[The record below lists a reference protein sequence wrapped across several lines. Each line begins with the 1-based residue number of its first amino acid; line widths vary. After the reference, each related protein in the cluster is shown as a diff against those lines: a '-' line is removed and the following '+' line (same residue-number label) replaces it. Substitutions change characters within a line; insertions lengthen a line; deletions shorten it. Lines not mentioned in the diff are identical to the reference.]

1 MNNAQMSA
9 RVGLFFLLG
18 VALVVVTLESLSD
31 GKISRRQG
39 YTLIAQFQSLKE
51 LKNGDEVRQAGV
63 KVGSVVE
70 TRLHGRRAEAVLLV
84 DSRIKIAQDA
94 SATIGMA
101 GLLGSNYVSFDLGS
115 ENAAAYSPGDSV
127 HTIESPDLNTIVTEL
142 GDVGKKV
149 DQALSQFSGAMGGQ
163 DGNGLIGKLDKL
175 VDTNSTRI
183 GEITTNLK
191 NVTDKIDR
199 GEGTLGKLI
208 NDSKLHD
215 ELMVSVGDIKSAAA
229 QAKDFMTNAQ
239 TIVAQ
244 VKSGQGT
251 LGVLLYDQDAGN
263 NLKVVAKNLRELS
276 DKLRQGQ
283 GTLGKLF
290 NDDSLYLQAQNTL
303 KKADRMIEGLDDQ
316 GPITAVGLAAK
327 SLF

>member
-18 VALVVVTLESLSD
+18 VALIWVTYETLSE
-31 GKISRRQG
+31 GKISRSKG
-39 YTLIAQFQSLKE
+39 YTLVAQFKSLKE
-51 LKNGDEVRQAGV
+51 LKTGDEVRQAGV

-70 TRLHGRRAEAVLLV
+70 TRLQGRRAEAVLLV
-84 DSRIKIAQDA
+84 DARIKIAQDA

-115 ENAAAYSPGDSV
+115 ESAAAYAPGDTV
-127 HTIESPDLNTIVTEL
+127 HTVESADLNTIVTEL
-142 GDVGKKV
+142 GEVGKKV
-149 DQALSQFSGAMGGQ
+149 DQALSQFSGAMGGK
-163 DGNGLIGKLDKL
+163 DGNGLIGRLDKL
-175 VDTNSTRI
+175 VDTNSAKI

-191 NVTDKIDR
+191 SVTEKLDR

-208 NDSKLHD
+208 NDPKLHD
-215 ELMVSVGDIKSAAA
+215 ELLISVGDIKSAAA
-229 QAKDFMTNAQ
+229 QAKDFVTNAQ
-239 TIVAQ
+239 AIIAQ

-251 LGVLLYDQDAGN
+251 LGVLIYDQEAGSN
-263 NLKVVAKNLRELS
+263 IKVVAKNLREIS
-276 DKLRQGQ
+276 DKVNQGQ
-283 GTLGKLF
+283 GTLGKLLS
-290 NDDSLYLQAQNTL
+290 DDALYLQAQSTL
-303 KKADRMIEGLDDQ
+303 KKADRMIEGMDDS

>member
-18 VALVVVTLESLSD
+18 VALIVVTFESLSD

-39 YTLIAQFQSLKE
+39 YTLIAEFKSLKE
-51 LKNGDEVRQAGV
+51 LKTGDEVRQAGV

-115 ENAAAYSPGDSV
+115 ESSAVYAPGDNV
-127 HTIESPDLNTIVTEL
+127 RTIESPDLNTIVTEL
-142 GDVGKKV
+142 GEVGKKV

-163 DGNGLIGKLDKL
+163 DGNGLIGKLDRL
-175 VDTNSTRI
+175 VDTNSAKI
-183 GEITTNLK
+183 GEITANLK
-191 NVTDKIDR
+191 NVTGKLDR

-215 ELMVSVGDIKSAAA
+215 ELLVSVGDIKSAAA
-229 QAKDFMTNAQ
+229 QAKDFVTNAQ
-239 TIVAQ
+239 AIIAQ

-251 LGVLLYDQDAGN
+251 LGVLIYDQDAGN
-263 NLKVVAKNLRELS
+263 NIKVATKNLREIS
-276 DKLRQGQ
+276 DKINQGQ
-283 GTLGKLF
+283 GTLGRLIS
-290 NDDSLYLQAQNTL
+290 DDSLYLQAQGTL

>member
-18 VALVVVTLESLSD
+18 VALIVVTFESLSD

-39 YTLIAQFQSLKE
+39 YTLIAEFKSLKE
-51 LKNGDEVRQAGV
+51 LKTGDEVRQAGV

-115 ENAAAYSPGDSV
+115 ESSAFYAPGDAV
-127 HTIESPDLNTIVTEL
+127 RTIESPDLNTIVTEL

-175 VDTNSTRI
+175 VDTNSAKI
-183 GEITTNLK
+183 GEITANLK
-191 NVTDKIDR
+191 NVTGKLDR

-208 NDSKLHD
+208 NDTKLHD
-215 ELMVSVGDIKSAAA
+215 ELLVSVGDIKSAAA
-229 QAKDFMTNAQ
+229 QAKDFVTNAQ
-239 TIVAQ
+239 AIIAQ

-251 LGVLLYDQDAGN
+251 LGVLIYDQDAGN
-263 NLKVVAKNLRELS
+263 NIKVATKNLREIS
-276 DKLRQGQ
+276 DKLNQGK
-283 GTLGKLF
+283 GTLGRLIS
-290 NDDSLYLQAQNTL
+290 DDSLYLQAQGTL

>member
-18 VALVVVTLESLSD
+18 VALIWVTFETLSS
-31 GKISRRQG
+31 GKISRSKG
-39 YTLIAQFQSLKE
+39 YTLVAHFKSLKE
-51 LKNGDEVRQAGV
+51 LKKGDDVRQAGV
-63 KVGSVVE
+63 NIGSVLE
-70 TRLHGRRAEAVLLV
+70 TRLRDRRAEAVLLV
-84 DSRIKIAQDA
+84 DARVRIAKDA

-115 ENAAAYSPGDSV
+115 ENAAFYAPGDAV
-127 HTIESPDLNTIVTEL
+127 LTVESPDLNTIVTEL
-142 GDVGKKV
+142 GDVGKRV

-290 NDDSLYLQAQNTL
+290 NDDSLYLQAQSTL
-303 KKADRMIEGLDDQ
+303 KKADRMFEGLDDQ
-316 GPITAVGLAAK
+316 GPITAVGHAAK

>member
-18 VALVVVTLESLSD
+18 IALIVVTFESLSD

-39 YTLIAQFQSLKE
+39 YTLIAEFKSLKE
-51 LKNGDEVRQAGV
+51 LKTGDEVRQAGV
-63 KVGSVVE
+63 KIGSVVE

-115 ENAAAYSPGDSV
+115 ESAAVYAPGDTVRSV
-127 HTIESPDLNTIVTEL
+127 ESPDLNTIVTEL
-142 GDVGKKV
+142 GEVGKKV

-163 DGNGLIGKLDKL
+163 DGNGLIGKLDRL
-175 VDTNSTRI
+175 VDTNSAKI

-191 NVTDKIDR
+191 SVTAKIDR

-215 ELMVSVGDIKSAAA
+215 ELMISVGDIKSAAA

-239 TIVAQ
+239 SIIAQ

-263 NLKVVAKNLRELS
+263 NIKVVAKNLRELS
-276 DKLRQGQ
+276 DKLNQGQ

-290 NDDSLYLQAQNTL
+290 SDDSLYLQAQGTL

>member
-18 VALVVVTLESLSD
+18 VALIWVTFETLSE
-31 GKISRRQG
+31 GKISRSKG
-39 YTLIAQFQSLKE
+39 YTLVAQFKSLKE
-51 LKNGDEVRQAGV
+51 LKTGDEVRQAGV

-70 TRLHGRRAEAVLLV
+70 TRLQGRRAEAVLLV
-84 DSRIKIAQDA
+84 DARVQIAKDA

-115 ENAAAYSPGDSV
+115 ESSAYYAPGDAV
-127 HTIESPDLNTIVTEL
+127 LTIESPDLNTIVTEL

-149 DQALSQFSGAMGGQ
+149 DQALSQFSGAMGGK
-163 DGNGLIGKLDKL
+163 DGEGLIGKLDRL

-191 NVTDKIDR
+191 NVTDKLDR

-208 NDSKLHD
+208 NDPKLHD
-215 ELMVSVGDIKSAAA
+215 DLLVSVGDIKSAAA
-229 QAKDFMTNAQ
+229 QAKDFVTNAQ
-239 TIVAQ
+239 AIVAQ

-251 LGVLLYDQDAGN
+251 LGVLVYDQDAGN
-263 NLKVVAKNLRELS
+263 NIKVVTKNLREIS
-276 DKLRQGQ
+276 DKINQGQ
-283 GTLGKLF
+283 GTLGRLIS
-290 NDDSLYLQAQNTL
+290 DDSLYLQAQGTL
-303 KKADRMIEGLDDQ
+303 KKADRMIDGLDDQ

>member
-18 VALVVVTLESLSD
+18 VALIWVTFETLSE
-31 GKISRRQG
+31 GKISRSKG
-39 YTLIAQFQSLKE
+39 YTLVAQFKSLKE
-51 LKNGDEVRQAGV
+51 LKTGDEVRQAGV

-70 TRLHGRRAEAVLLV
+70 TRLQGRRAEAVLLV
-84 DSRIKIAQDA
+84 DARVQIAKDA

-115 ENAAAYSPGDSV
+115 ESSAYYAPGDAV
-127 HTIESPDLNTIVTEL
+127 LTIESPDLNTIVTEL

-191 NVTDKIDR
+191 NVTDKLDR

-208 NDSKLHD
+208 NDPKLHD
-215 ELMVSVGDIKSAAA
+215 ELLVSVGDIKSAAA
-229 QAKDFMTNAQ
+229 QAKDFVTNAQ
-239 TIVAQ
+239 AIVAQ

-251 LGVLLYDQDAGN
+251 LGVLVYDQDAGN
-263 NLKVVAKNLRELS
+263 NIKVVTKNLREIS
-276 DKLRQGQ
+276 DKINQGQ
-283 GTLGKLF
+283 GTLGRLIS
-290 NDDSLYLQAQNTL
+290 DDSLYLQAQGTL
-303 KKADRMIEGLDDQ
+303 KKADRMIDGLDDQ

>member
-18 VALVVVTLESLSD
+18 VALIWVTFETLSA
-31 GKISRRQG
+31 GKVSRSKG
-39 YTLIAQFQSLKE
+39 YTLVAHFNSLKE
-51 LKNGDEVRQAGV
+51 LKTGDDVRQAGV
-63 KVGSVVE
+63 NIGSVLE
-70 TRLHGRRAEAVLLV
+70 TRLKDRRAEAVLLV
-84 DSRIKIAQDA
+84 DARVKIAQDA

-115 ENAAAYSPGDSV
+115 ESSAFYAPGDAV
-127 HTIESPDLNTIVTEL
+127 LTIESPDLNTIVTEL

-149 DQALSQFSGAMGGQ
+149 DQALSQFSGAMGGK
-163 DGNGLIGKLDKL
+163 DGEGLIGKL
-175 VDTNSTRI
+175 
-183 GEITTNLK
+183 
-191 NVTDKIDR
+191 DR

-208 NDSKLHD
+208 NDPKLHD
-215 ELMVSVGDIKSAAA
+215 ELLISVGDIKSAAA
-229 QAKDFMTNAQ
+229 QAKDFVANAQ
-239 TIVAQ
+239 AIIAQ

-251 LGVLLYDQDAGN
+251 LGVLIYDQDAGN
-263 NLKVVAKNLRELS
+263 NIKVATKNLREIS
-276 DKLRQGQ
+276 DKINQGQ
-283 GTLGKLF
+283 GTLGRLIS
-290 NDDSLYLQAQNTL
+290 DDSLYLQAQGTL

>member
-18 VALVVVTLESLSD
+18 VALIVVTFESLSD

-39 YTLIAQFQSLKE
+39 YTLIAEFKSLKE
-51 LKNGDEVRQAGV
+51 LKTGDEVRQAGV
-63 KVGSVVE
+63 KIGSVVE

-115 ENAAAYSPGDSV
+115 ESAAVYAAGDTV
-127 HTIESPDLNTIVTEL
+127 RTIESPDLNTIVTEL
-142 GDVGKKV
+142 GEVGKKV

-175 VDTNSTRI
+175 VDTNSAKI
-183 GEITTNLK
+183 GEITANLK
-191 NVTDKIDR
+191 NVTGKLDR

-208 NDSKLHD
+208 NDTKLHD
-215 ELMVSVGDIKSAAA
+215 ELLVSVGDIKSAAA
-229 QAKDFMTNAQ
+229 QAKDFVTNAQ
-239 TIVAQ
+239 AIIAQ

-251 LGVLLYDQDAGN
+251 LGVLIYDQDAGN
-263 NLKVVAKNLRELS
+263 NIKVATKNLREIS
-276 DKLRQGQ
+276 DKLNQGK
-283 GTLGKLF
+283 GTLGRLIS
-290 NDDSLYLQAQNTL
+290 DDSLYLQAQGTL

>member
-18 VALVVVTLESLSD
+18 VALIVVTFESLSD

-39 YTLIAQFQSLKE
+39 YTLIAEFKSLKE
-51 LKNGDEVRQAGV
+51 LKTGDEVRQAGV
-63 KVGSVVE
+63 KIGSVVE

-127 HTIESPDLNTIVTEL
+127 RTIESPDLNTIVTEL

-263 NLKVVAKNLRELS
+263 NIMVATKNLREIS
-276 DKLRQGQ
+276 DKINQGQ
-283 GTLGKLF
+283 GTLGRLIS
-290 NDDSLYLQAQNTL
+290 DDSLYLQAQGTL

>member
-115 ENAAAYSPGDSV
+115 ENAAAYSPGDTV
-127 HTIESPDLNTIVTEL
+127 RTIESPDLNTIVTEL

-290 NDDSLYLQAQNTL
+290 NDDSLYLQAQSTL
-303 KKADRMIEGLDDQ
+303 KKADRMLEGLDDQ

>member
-18 VALVVVTLESLSD
+18 VALIWVTFETLSE
-31 GKISRRQG
+31 GKISRSKG
-39 YTLIAQFQSLKE
+39 YTLVAQFKSLKE
-51 LKNGDEVRQAGV
+51 LKSGDEVRQAGV

-70 TRLHGRRAEAVLLV
+70 TRLNGRRAEAVLLV

-101 GLLGSNYVSFDLGS
+101 GLLGSNYVSFDLGTES
-115 ENAAAYSPGDSV
+115 AAAYSPGDTV
-127 HTIESPDLNTIVTEL
+127 HTIESADLNTIVTEL
-142 GDVGKKV
+142 GEVGKKV
-149 DQALSQFSGAMGGQ
+149 DQALSQFSGAMGGK
-163 DGNGLIGKLDKL
+163 DGNGLVGKLDRL
-175 VDTNSTRI
+175 VDTNSARI

-191 NVTDKIDR
+191 DVTGKLDR

-215 ELMVSVGDIKSAAA
+215 ELLASVSDIKSAAA
-229 QAKDFMTNAQ
+229 QAKDFMANAQ
-239 TIVAQ
+239 AIVAQ

-263 NLKVVAKNLRELS
+263 NIKVVAKNLREIS
-276 DKLRQGQ
+276 DKVNQGQ
-283 GTLGKLF
+283 GTLGKLLS
-290 NDDSLYLQAQNTL
+290 DDALYLQAQSTL

>member
-18 VALVVVTLESLSD
+18 VALIWVTFETLSA
-31 GKISRRQG
+31 GKVSRSKG
-39 YTLIAQFQSLKE
+39 YTLVAHFNSLKE
-51 LKNGDEVRQAGV
+51 LKTGDDVRQAGV
-63 KVGSVVE
+63 NIGSVLE
-70 TRLHGRRAEAVLLV
+70 TRLKDRRAEAVLLV
-84 DSRIKIAQDA
+84 DARVKIAQDA

-127 HTIESPDLNTIVTEL
+127 RTIESPDLNTIVTEL
-142 GDVGKKV
+142 GEVGKKV

-163 DGNGLIGKLDKL
+163 GGNGLIGKLDKL
-175 VDTNSTRI
+175 VDTNSSRI

-191 NVTDKIDR
+191 HVTDKLDR

-208 NDSKLHD
+208 NDPKLHD
-215 ELMVSVGDIKSAAA
+215 ELLVSVGDIKNAAA
-229 QAKDFMTNAQ
+229 QAKDFVTNAQ
-239 TIVAQ
+239 AIVAQ

-251 LGVLLYDQDAGN
+251 LGVLIYDQDAGN
-263 NLKVVAKNLRELS
+263 NIKVVAKNLREIS
-276 DKLRQGQ
+276 DKVNQGQ
-283 GTLGKLF
+283 GTLGKLLS
-290 NDDSLYLQAQNTL
+290 DDSLYLQAQGTL